1 MYYWDGWNAFV
12 INYIDS
18 DISPYNVV
26 HVGEIT
32 DAGISDLLADAEE
45 NISIRVSE

>member
-18 DISPYNVV
+18 DISPYKVV
-26 HVGEIT
+26 HIGEIT
-32 DAGISDLLADAEE
+32 DQSVVDVLTNAEE
-45 NISIRVSE
+45 QITIQVTE

>member
-18 DISPYNVV
+18 DITPYEVV
-26 HVGEIT
+26 HIGEIT
-32 DAGISDLLADAEE
+32 DAS
-45 NISIRVSE
+45 VSEMLENAEDTITIKVE